1 MALIK
6 FHSSRAWELML
17 MGSIVVLENGVG
29 FERMV
34 SNLFVCTSFCLYC
47 YDCLFLHVYDRN

>member
-1 MALIK
+1 
-6 FHSSRAWELML
+6 

-34 SNLFVCTSFCLYC
+34 SNLFMCIFFLLLLLQRPPFSVYMI
-47 YDCLFLHVYDRN
+47 LFLRRGFRF